1 MSYPKHYI
9 SGLSKSDTKIQQKAL
24 LKARKMYN
32 KNVYVSRPKLKSFKS
47 KQSRH
52 IRDFHR
58 KYNINISRKT
68 LPDISKV
75 TGIPVSALQKVI
87 SKGEGAYYSSG
98 SRPNQTAQS
107 WAYARLASFLLGRGA
122 YKTDKSVLDNVDKSK
137 IKIKLPKDS
146 PKQQGGAKKR
156 IPDCCSV
163 KITGK
168 ETGVCK
174 TKKRTYNL
182 PRRFR
187 KNKCSP
193 KKVKGF
199 TMRSSCAP
207 FRECF

>member
-68 LPDISKV
+68 LPEISKV

-146 PKQQGGAKKR
+146 PKQHDGAKKR
-156 IPDCCSV
+156 ILECCSV

-168 ETGVCK
+168 ETGMCK
-174 TKKRTYNL
+174 TKKRTYSL